1 MSFFKLG
8 SKLALIVLSGL
19 ALTACNNSK
28 AVDPP
33 AKLVDITP
41 VLQVKK
47 LWSDSLGGG
56 GDRLRLGLQPSI
68 VDGVAYAASHKGVV
82 LALTADKGKQLWRTK
97 TKLELS
103 AGPAVAEGL
112 VVVGS
117 ANGELV
123 ALAADTGKQRWR
135 HQLSGEMLSKP
146 LIGKGLVIA
155 RTVDGRLQ
163 ALNVADGTVRWTVEE
178 AVPKLS
184 LRGTA
189 MPIFADDAVIAGFDN
204 GKLMAVDVN
213 TGDTLWNVTID
224 SPTGR
229 TELDRLAD
237 IDAPA
242 AYSGRDVFVA
252 GFQGRVAML
261 DVQNGQIWWAKDAS
275 SYRGFGLDER
285 VLYLTN
291 SNGLITAYRRTDG
304 NQQWEQA
311 VLRQRG
317 LTAPVSSGDSLVV
330 GDYEGY
336 VHWLSKTD
344 GSVQARVSTDGER
357 ITNAPVVADG
367 RVYVQTDGG
376 KLIAFETKP
385 KG

>member
-1 MSFFKLG
+1 MNG
-8 SKLALIVLSGL
+8 SRLALIAVLGL
-19 ALTACNNSK
+19 AVSACDNSK

-33 AKLVDITP
+33 AELVDIKP
-41 VLQVKK
+41 VLQVKQ
-47 LWSDSLGGG
+47 LWSDSLR
-56 GDRLRLGLQPSI
+56 GDAEHLRLGLQPS
-68 VDGVAYAASHKGVV
+68 VADNVLYAAGNKGDVV
-82 LALTADKGKQLWRTK
+82 ALTADKGKQLWRVK

-103 AGPAVAEGL
+103 AGPSAADGL

-117 ANGELV
+117 VNGELV
-123 ALAADTGKQRWR
+123 ALEADSGKQRWR
-135 HQLSGEMLSKP
+135 HQLSGEMLSKA
-146 LIGKGLVIA
+146 LVGNGVVIA

-163 ALNVADGTVRWTVEE
+163 ALNAADGSVRWTVEE
-178 AVPKLS
+178 AVPRLS

-189 MPIFADDAVIAGFDN
+189 TPILAGEAVVAGFDN
-204 GKLMAVDVN
+204 GKLVAVDVN

-224 SPTGR
+224 APAGR

-242 AYSGRDVFVA
+242 AYSGKDVFVA

-261 DVQNGQIWWAKDAS
+261 DVDNGQIWWAKDAS

-291 SNGLITAYRRTDG
+291 ANGLITALRRTDG

-311 VLRQRG
+311 ALRQRG
-317 LTAPVSSGDSLVV
+317 LTAPAVVGDSLVV

-336 VHWLSKTD
+336 LHWLSKVD
-344 GSVQARVSTDGER
+344 GSVQARAKTDGER
-357 ITNAPVVADG
+357 ITTAPLVAAG
-367 RVYVQTDGG
+367 RIYVQTDGG
-376 KLIAFETKP
+376 KLIAFETQP

>member
-1 MSFFKLG
+1 MNW
-8 SKLALIVLSGL
+8 SKLVLLAIAGL
-19 ALTACNNSK
+19 ALSACDNSK

-33 AKLVDITP
+33 AKLVDIEPT
-41 VLQVKK
+41 LQVKK
-47 LWSDSLGGG
+47 LWSDSLGGK

-68 VDGVAYAASHKGVV
+68 VNGVVYAAAHDGEVV
-82 LALTADKGKQLWRTK
+82 ALSADQGKRVWRIK

-103 AGPAVAEGL
+103 AGPAVADGL

-123 ALAADTGKQRWR
+123 ALEADSGKQRWR
-135 HQLSGEMLSKP
+135 HQLSGEMLSKA
-146 LIGKGLVIA
+146 LVGKGLVIA

-163 ALNVADGTVRWTVEE
+163 ALNASDGAVRWTIEE

-189 MPIFADDAVIAGFDN
+189 MPILADEAVIAGFDN
-204 GKLMAVDVN
+204 GKLVAVDLN

-224 SPTGR
+224 SPAGR

-237 IDAPA
+237 VDAPA
-242 AYSGRDVFVA
+242 AFSGRDVFVA

-261 DVQNGQIWWAKDAS
+261 DVDNGQIWWAKDAS

-291 SNGLITAYRRTDG
+291 SNGVITALRRTDG
-304 NQQWEQA
+304 NQQWEQSA
-311 VLRQRG
+311 LRQRG
-317 LTAPVSSGDSLVV
+317 LTSPVAINDSLVV

-336 VHWLSKTD
+336 LHWLSKTD
-344 GSVQARVSTDGER
+344 GTVQARAKTDGER

-376 KLIAFETKP
+376 KLIAFESKP